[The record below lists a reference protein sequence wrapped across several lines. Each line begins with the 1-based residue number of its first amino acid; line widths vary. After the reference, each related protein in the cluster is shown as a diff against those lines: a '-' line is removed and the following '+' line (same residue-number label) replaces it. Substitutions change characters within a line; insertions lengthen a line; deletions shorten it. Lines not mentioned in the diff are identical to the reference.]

1 MRQSN
6 AVNVLLV
13 LRFHRATFHLFC
25 GPFAAFGLFAMFVH
39 ITDKRW
45 PVLLTAAAAHVIPG
59 AYSAV
64 VLFDITLTAIIYF
77 VQLWFE
83 TQPNLYRP
91 FYPLLVESLLCHIV
105 LIDGLVKV

>member
-1 MRQSN
+1 M
-6 AVNVLLV
+6 
-13 LRFHRATFHLFC
+13 
-25 GPFAAFGLFAMFVH
+25 
-39 ITDKRW
+39 
-45 PVLLTAAAAHVIPG
+45 LLTAAAAHVIPG

-105 LIDGLVKV
+105 LIDGLVRV